1 MVKITHMG
9 IYFHGEKEFVY
20 VDDQLNFTFF
30 VYKNSYSRNVVSET
44 RIPKPD
50 FLLNTEISLNNA
62 DGIMKSWIWQEGR
75 GYIHG
80 IQTSLSILF
89 AVNFIFQISEML
101 S

>member
-20 VDDQLNFTFF
+20 VDDQLNFTFLCI
-30 VYKNSYSRNVVSET
+30 KTHIHGMLSRKLEFQS
-44 RIPKPD
+44 
-50 FLLNTEISLNNA
+50 NTEISLNNA
-62 DGIMKSWIWQEGR
+62 DGILKSWIWQEGR